1 MDQNIRKPPQI
12 VGQDFHYIKVVFIYS
27 SGINHLVFCCCCCL
41 GSYSVVLI
49 LSLKL
54 ERKKKKKKKKLER
67 ILNELSIYSPEEV
80 QRIQE
85 GGKEDLRGRRNESS
99 FTFSSH

>member
-49 LSLKL
+49 LPL
-54 ERKKKKKKKKLER
+54 KLER
-67 ILNELSIYSPEEV
+67 ILNELRRYSPEEV

-85 GGKEDLRGRRNESS
+85 RGKEDLRGRRNESS
-99 FTFSSH
+99 FTFSSHSYNLFQNA